1 MATSNYKITRITS
14 IPTRDLVG
22 FYNGSRLIR
31 FVSMVKDVSITAAGY
46 AIVLESSGL
55 PNFEFDVSNLTDI
68 DGTVYSPISPNVS
81 QSAEA
86 YATRLATIMTQL
98 STIFKG
104 CCSTTPGGGGQDPL
118 QFQDEGVNIGAAG
131 QYTNINFAGDV
142 AVSETSPDTV
152 EINIGVGS
160 QASIQFQDEGSNLG
174 SAGSVNQFNVVG
186 QMHKATRS
194 GNTITHTAPS
204 VGENLVL
211 PSTDP
216 ANTLSVQLGALD
228 VNEVSWTTTGKQNN
242 LSLTGWNDA
251 WNASTGAGKAT
262 IINFS
267 GTSYAICSGVI
278 GGYSSRYLIINN
290 QSNKLVI
297 LENESTDSS
306 VANRFRTIDGLAIFL
321 MPNESAHFIYYDS
334 RWNLVNKQRWDIF
347 DDYTGFSGTTG
358 QGTNTFFLSG
368 LSTTASGLN
377 SQQIGL
383 VSAAPAAAARS
394 YVLSNWNGAYG
405 VAGNS
410 TPTLVVARVALSA
423 TMSTF
428 GRMAVGIGSMAATA
442 GNFYTIN
449 TGVCN
454 GAIIG
459 FASDSG
465 IANAATNFFIYS
477 GTGGAA
483 NVAAAGLDT
492 GIPITNC
499 VNNYNNFA
507 VYYDVVNSVFDF
519 FYSQNNGVYQY
530 IGQRTG
536 SPTSGTG
543 ALWYEA
549 TNASRPTMWIDYT
562 AQKTKIITT
571 R

>member
-22 FYNGSRLIR
+22 FYNGNRLIR

-68 DGTVYSPISPNVS
+68 DGTAYSPISPNVS

-104 CCSTTPGGGGQDPL
+104 CCSTSSGGGGQDPL

-174 SAGSVNQFNVVG
+174 SAGSVNHFNVVG

-204 VGENLVL
+204 VGENLTL
-211 PSTDP
+211 PSLDP
-216 ANTLSVQLGALD
+216 ANSLSVQLGALD

-242 LSLTGWNDA
+242 LSLTGWNDT
-251 WNASTGAGKAT
+251 WNGSTGAGKAT
-262 IINFS
+262 IINYS
-267 GTSYAICSGVI
+267 GTAYAICSGVV
-278 GGYSSRYLIINN
+278 GGYSSRNLIINN

-297 LENESTDSS
+297 LENESIDSS
-306 VANRFRTIDGLAIFL
+306 TANRFRTIDGLAVFL
-321 MPNESAHFIYYDS
+321 MPNETAHFIYYAD
-334 RWNLVNKQRWDIF
+334 RWNLINKQRWDAF
-347 DDYTGFSGTTG
+347 DDYPGYSGTTT
-358 QGTNTFFLSG
+358 QGSSTFYFNG
-368 LSTTASGLN
+368 LSTTSSGLN
-377 SQQIGL
+377 SQQMGIL
-383 VSAAPAAAARS
+383 SAAPAAAARS
-394 YVLSNWNGAYG
+394 YILSNWNGGYSVIG
-405 VAGNS
+405 TS
-410 TPTLVVARVALSA
+410 TPSLVVLRMALSA
-423 TMSTF
+423 SISTF
-428 GRMAVGIGSMAATA
+428 GRMAIGFGSMAASA
-442 GNFYTIN
+442 GNFYTA
-449 TGVCN
+449 TSGVCN

-477 GTGGAA
+477 GIGGAA
-483 NVAAAGLDT
+483 NISANGVDT
-492 GIPITNC
+492 GIPISNC

-507 VYYDVVNSVFDF
+507 VFYDSVNSVFDY
-519 FYSQNNGVYQY
+519 FYSRNNGVYQFL
-530 IGQRTG
+530 GQTANT
-536 SPTSGTG
+536 PTSGAG